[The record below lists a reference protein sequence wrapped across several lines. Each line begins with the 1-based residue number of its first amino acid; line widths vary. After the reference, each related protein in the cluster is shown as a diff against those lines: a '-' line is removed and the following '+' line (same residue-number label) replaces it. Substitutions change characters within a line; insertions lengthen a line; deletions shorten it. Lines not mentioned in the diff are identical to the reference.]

1 MRDERVY
8 IMRKQKMYLLVFIFS
23 CLFIYAGCNK
33 KTNEATKEASAI
45 IIENTIDTDS
55 LQQETTII
63 DQPEQVIEE
72 IEEPIESII
81 SDAYVQILD
90 KAYDIITTNE
100 TDFLAEDGW
109 TGLVESIQG
118 RPTEECVVKIGYT
131 LIDIDNNGTEELVIS
146 DDGEEAW
153 ANRILSIYTM
163 HNDEAVQIVDG
174 WARNRYYLLEDNTL
188 YNEGSGGAAYTIW
201 GTYKVSEDG
210 LSLQAMDTYFT
221 DFQDENMQEIGWF
234 HNTTGSVD
242 IAESEW
248 VGTDEENS
256 LFPLMEQMQE
266 RVRDLDLIYFAD
278 YPSERAKYQY

>member
-1 MRDERVY
+1 
-8 IMRKQKMYLLVFIFS
+8 
-23 CLFIYAGCNK
+23 
-33 KTNEATKEASAI
+33 
-45 IIENTIDTDS
+45 
-55 LQQETTII
+55 
-63 DQPEQVIEE
+63 
-72 IEEPIESII
+72 
-81 SDAYVQILD
+81 
-90 KAYDIITTNE
+90 
-100 TDFLAEDGW
+100 
-109 TGLVESIQG
+109 
-118 RPTEECVVKIGYT
+118 
-131 LIDIDNNGTEELVIS
+131 
-146 DDGEEAW
+146 
-153 ANRILSIYTM
+153 M

-188 YNEGSGGAAYTIW
+188 YNEGSGGAAYTVW

-234 HNTTGSVD
+234 YNTTGSVD

-278 YPSERAKYQY
+278 YPNERESYSK